1 MNFNLLHNKYALW
14 LLLIL
19 SLCSGNVRASHMM
32 GTDMS
37 YQCLG
42 SGKYKIVAKVYR
54 DCRGVAFNSPSF
66 GVFAG
71 KNRGN
76 GCGTAT
82 LSISRVS
89 ITDVSQ
95 LCSSASPAC
104 DSNKAATG
112 NGVELHVY
120 EAIVDFNSAP
130 LNAFVG
136 NSSCCDVTF
145 YLGQCCRNAS
155 ITTGSAN
162 DDFFATTTIN
172 ICNALDDCNSSPI
185 FSNQPIFYACC
196 NQPYRFNHGLLD
208 DTPGDSISFRL
219 VSGLRALPGSPI
231 TYAAPFSYRFPV
243 TPYCSTASI
252 TCTAKPAVTPPIGFY
267 FDAVSGDMVFTPT
280 KCDEVAIV
288 VVEAIE
294 YKKVGGLMVEMGS
307 VRRDMQLIVEDCAN
321 NMVPE
326 IQGSD
331 SLCISEGDSICFDIV
346 ISDTLRSGQ
355 TVGDSV
361 ELTWNSGIAGAT
373 FTPISKDKNPTST
386 FCWRVPMGASR
397 QIPYTFSVKAMDN
410 NCSRRALSY
419 KGFVIKVGEC
429 STLGNNK
436 TPAEFAGNLFPN
448 PVRVGEVVTVES
460 RLRVGMWELSTA
472 NGVIVCSGK
481 LLDQQFIVPPS
492 IPAGMYIMRLVS
504 VNETEDKEINSAFT
518 NRSGYFEAIYRL
530 IISE

>member
-1 MNFNLLHNKYALW
+1 MNFNSLGRIKALW
-14 LLLIL
+14 LLMFLLVSIGAL
-19 SLCSGNVRASHMM
+19 NASHMM

-37 YQCLG
+37 YRCLG
-42 SGKYKIVAKVYR
+42 GGKYKIVAKVYR

-76 GCGTAT
+76 GCGTST

-95 LCSSASPAC
+95 LCSSASPTC
-104 DSNKAATG
+104 DSNKAGTG
-112 NGVELHVY
+112 NGVEMHLY

-136 NSSCCDVTF
+136 NSSCCEVTF
-145 YLGQCCRNAS
+145 YLGQCCRNGA

-172 ICNALDDCNSSPI
+172 ICNAWSDCNSSPV

-219 VSGLRALPGSPI
+219 ISGLRALPGTPI
-231 TYAAPFSYRFPV
+231 TYAAPFSYRYPV
-243 TPYCSTASI
+243 TPYCSSASI
-252 TCTAKPAVTPPIGFY
+252 TCTPKPAVNPPMGFY
-267 FDAVSGDMVFTPT
+267 FDGVSGDMVFTPT

-288 VVEAIE
+288 AVEAIE

-307 VRRDMQLIVEDCAN
+307 VRRDMQLIVENCAN

-331 SLCISEGDSICFDIV
+331 SLCISEGDSICFEV
-346 ISDTLRSGQ
+346 AVSDTLRSGQ

-361 ELTWNSGIAGAT
+361 ELTWNFGIAGAT
-373 FTPISKDKNPTST
+373 FTPISMGKNPIST

-397 QIPYTFSVKAMDN
+397 RMPYTFSVKAMDN
-410 NCSRRALSY
+410 NCSRRAISY

-429 STLGNNK
+429 SALRIK
-436 TPAEFAGNLFPN
+436 STPTKSAATIFPN
-448 PVRVGEVVTVES
+448 PVRGGEVITVEGS
-460 RLRVGMWELSTA
+460 LQDGKWELSTA
-472 NGVIVCSGK
+472 NGVEVCSGN
-481 LLDQQFIVPPS
+481 LLNQQFIVPPN
-492 IPAGMYIMRLVS
+492 IPAGMYTIRLVS
-504 VNETEDKEINSAFT
+504 VNEISDKEINSAFT
-518 NRSGYFEAIYRL
+518 NTSGYFEAIYRL